1 MGSKLKYLL
10 IAGLAWGAAGCGSSD
25 GEPVNLIESL
35 RFEQSAYVES
45 GESLQPRLLIRI
57 VTQAHE
63 SVYDADENPYSMSWS
78 GGDPAVAAVSASGV
92 VTRVAPGTTTLTV
105 RTPLY
110 PTPVTTSVTFEQRDL
125 WVGEWVLSSWEGD
138 DALAGKVYVELTRDN
153 RFTLYQNGGQPGFT
167 RFRGDYAVS
176 AEHLLTGTYADGTS
190 LGDSYAV
197 AADEERLTLTGTTTG
212 HVSVYDRTTIPDWVK
227 EEVPQSAAAKGA
239 AML

>member
-78 GGDPAVAAVSASGV
+78 VGDPAVAAVSASGV
-92 VTRVAPGTTTLTV
+92 VTRVAPGTTTL
-105 RTPLY
+105 
-110 PTPVTTSVTFEQRDL
+110 S
-125 WVGEWVLSSWEGD
+125 
-138 DALAGKVYVELTRDN
+138 GKVYVELTRDN